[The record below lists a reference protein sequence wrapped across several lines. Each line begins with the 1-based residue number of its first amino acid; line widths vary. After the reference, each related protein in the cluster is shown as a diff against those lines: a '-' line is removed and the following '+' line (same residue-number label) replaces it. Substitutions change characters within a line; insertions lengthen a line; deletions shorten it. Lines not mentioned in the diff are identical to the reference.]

1 MANLSPISLINPVL
15 EDKALGLIQSHL
27 EEKITWLNKAYGRAS
42 KLVSRGETLPYQP
55 EGKLVYYPAI
65 PSNEETSGKEYIAL
79 WPDEHLGNFCFFD
92 LRDEQVIESWGKR
105 NMANN
110 IYRFGASLIFSFNL
124 RTIYGETYWKNNT
137 VANVVNEVFIL
148 GLSTFSS
155 LGVSIVADR
164 YYVNTE
170 NVYRGFSHNEVK
182 NQFNMRPYGCC
193 RIDLDVRFSPDC
205 LSGIGGG
212 GLGIGYDVIEGGQ
225 IVYS

>member
-1 MANLSPISLINPVL
+1 MANIQPISLINPVL

-27 EEKITWLNKAYGRAS
+27 ETKIHWLDKAYGRAS
-42 KLVSRGETLPYQP
+42 KLAKTNSDNRTI
-55 EGKLVYYPAI
+55 YYPGY
-65 PSNEETSGKEYIAL
+65 PSNEETTGKEYIIL

-92 LRDEQVIESWGKR
+92 LRDEQVLEEWGKR
-105 NMANN
+105 DMAKN

-137 VANVVNEVFIL
+137 TANVVNEVFIL

-155 LGVSIVADR
+155 LGVSLVASR
-164 YYVNTE
+164 YFENTE
-170 NVYRGFSHNEVK
+170 NVYRSYTHNEVK

-193 RIDLDVRFSPDC
+193 RIDLEIRYSPDC

-225 IVYS
+225 IVYPT